1 MRPPLAARDAVAIVT
16 RTRAKGAKMATTQG
30 SPRIAVETQTGQGWL
45 TYAGILVLIGGV
57 LNVIWGIAAIDNAHF
72 FVANAN
78 YVISDLNL
86 WGWIALVVGAGM
98 IFSSLG
104 IFNRRQWAVWAGIVF
119 ITLNAIS
126 QMLSIPAYPWWSL
139 ALFALD
145 MIAVYGLVAY
155 GVRYND

>member
-1 MRPPLAARDAVAIVT
+1 MRPPLAGPGAAGIVRRNRPEGADMAR
-16 RTRAKGAKMATTQG
+16 TQPT
-30 SPRIAVETQTGQGWL
+30 PRIAVDTETGRGWL

-57 LNVIWGIAAIDNAHF
+57 LNVIWGIAAIDKAHF

-86 WGWIALVVGAGM
+86 WGWVSVVLGAGL
-98 IFSSLG
+98 IFAGFG
-104 IFNRRQWAVWAGIVF
+104 IFNRRGWAVWIGIAF
-119 ITLNAIS
+119 ASLNAIS

-145 MIAVYGLVAY
+145 MLAVYGLVAH
-155 GVRYND
+155 GLRFND